1 MDYNQYY
8 VLGMSAIAAGIAV
21 LPNIGST
28 IGQGYAAGMAA
39 EAIGRN
45 PGAVSDIRTT
55 MLIGQAVSETGGLY
69 GLVVAIILLI
79 VQPLT

>member
-8 VLGMSAIAAGIAV
+8 VLGMSAIGAALAV

-28 IGQGYAAGMAA
+28 IGQGVAAGMAA
-39 EAIGRN
+39 QAVGRN

>member
-1 MDYNQYY
+1 MDYNEYY
-8 VLGMSAIAAGIAV
+8 VLGMSAIGAALAV
-21 LPNIGST
+21 LPNFGST

-39 EAIGRN
+39 EAVGRN